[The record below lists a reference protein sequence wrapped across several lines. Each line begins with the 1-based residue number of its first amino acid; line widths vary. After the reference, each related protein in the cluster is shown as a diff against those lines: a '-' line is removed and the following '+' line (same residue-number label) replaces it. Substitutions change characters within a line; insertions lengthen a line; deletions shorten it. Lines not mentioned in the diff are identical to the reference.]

1 MGKNHAC
8 LISPPF
14 LDSGTV
20 VTKYIDVLLVAQNL
34 TLNQTFTNSVGYLFT
49 GFTPQESPKTHNL
62 D

>member
-34 TLNQTFTNSVGYLFT
+34 TLNQNFYKQRWILIYRLYTAGK
-49 GFTPQESPKTHNL
+49 P
-62 D
+62 